1 VILRGRYEL
10 GEILGEGAFGKTHAA
25 KDRETHEEVVVKE
38 LRIKGLPDWKPV
50 EHFERE
56 VKVLRAL
63 EHPGVPRLV
72 DAFEESTDDGL
83 RLYIVAERIPG
94 ETLAEK
100 IERGDRWDEPSA
112 RALFT
117 ALLETLAYL
126 HGLSPRVIHRD
137 IKPGNIVVRPDG
149 RPVLVDFGAV
159 RDLATPPQAGGL
171 TVLGTPGYMAPEQSL
186 GSADARS
193 DLYGLGA
200 TMLHVLTHRH
210 PTELPRD
217 ELRFRFEDLVGVSKT
232 FVDVLARLV
241 EPDPG
246 QRFQGASSALDALQG
261 RVPALPEP
269 RALVASTEPS
279 ALALPSAP
287 RAITPAVAR
296 KISLQHAFRRKGGR
310 VPMMMGIMAAI
321 LVAGVSAGL
330 AGPAIMPLMLGSIFA
345 MALVFA
351 GARRNRDRGLY
362 SGGAHTMGRLIS
374 ARHRQQGVDVEYE
387 YTVGG
392 TRFAGSM
399 YTGDVMVVN
408 ALRPDMTI
416 VVFYDP
422 GRPHDH
428 VAFLEPELAGLGEG

>member
-1 VILRGRYEL
+1 VILRERYEL
-10 GEILGEGAFGKTHAA
+10 GETLGEGAFGKTHAA
-25 KDRETHEEVVVKE
+25 RDRETSEEVVVKE

-112 RALFT
+112 NALIT
-117 ALLETLAYL
+117 SLLETLAYL

-159 RDLATPPQAGGL
+159 RDLATPPQSGGL

-217 ELRFRFEDLVGVSKT
+217 ELRFRFQDLVGVSET
-232 FVDVLARLV
+232 FVEVLARLV

-246 QRFQGASSALDALQG
+246 QRFQSARAALDALEG
-261 RVPALPEP
+261 RADAKAPS
-269 RALVASTEPS
+269 RALVPATEPGG
-279 ALALPSAP
+279 LALPSAP
-287 RAITPAVAR
+287 RMITPAVAR

-310 VPMMMGIMAAI
+310 LPIMLGIMAAI
-321 LVAGVSAGL
+321 LVAGASAGV
-330 AGPAIMPLMLGSIFA
+330 AGPHMMPLLLACIFA
-345 MALVFA
+345 GGLGFA
-351 GARRNRDRGLY
+351 GARRNRDRSLY
-362 SGGAHTMGRLIS
+362 RGGAHTTGKLIS

-387 YTVGG
+387 YSVAG
-392 TRFAGSM
+392 TRYTGSM

-422 GRPHDH
+422 RRPRDH
-428 VAFLEPELAGLGEG
+428 VAFLEPELAGIGEG